1 MSVPAVV
8 GRERGS
14 ASVLVVGAVG
24 TIVLVLIGVLAV
36 AGGVRD
42 LHRVQAAA
50 DLAALAAAGGTSS
63 WGGPDC
69 RAAVAVARSNG
80 ARLTLCSTEPDGS
93 VVVTAAVHPH
103 WPPGWGLPSTIS
115 STARAGLVED
125 AGTDTAGTPG
135 LPLTDRLDAPPARR
149 PTRR

>member
-1 MSVPAVV
+1 MRGPAVV
-8 GRERGS
+8 GPERGS

-24 TIVLVLIGVLAV
+24 TVALVLGGVLTVVGA
-36 AGGVRD
+36 VRD

-69 RAAVAVARSNG
+69 RAAVAVAGSNG

-93 VVVTAAVHPH
+93 VIVTAVVRRHGPG
-103 WPPGWGLPSTIS
+103 GWGLPRTIS
-115 STARAGLVED
+115 STARAGVVD
-125 AGTDTAGTPG
+125 VADTTVTPV
-135 LPLTDRLDAPPARR
+135 PRPADRLDAPPLRSPVRR
-149 PTRR
+149 